1 MRHILFLLFGLIFLT
16 GCEET
21 EVPVSVPLTL
31 KEQLVEVMKIH
42 LPIMVFQWFRV
53 ESILRRGR
61 NFQLNRNLH

>member
-42 LPIMVFQWFRV
+42 LTYNGISMV
-53 ESILRRGR
+53 
-61 NFQLNRNLH
+61 